1 MNYNSTAGLVLGNP
15 KMKNAI
21 STAAIIKQQ
30 TNPRKGPS
38 GPTFAGTISSSTFSR
53 NKQNDSSH
61 YGTYRVGTTMITVDE
76 TQHFDQTGEGSER
89 GKTKLVKPIAGKS
102 SAANDRAL

>member
-1 MNYNSTAGLVLGNP
+1 
-15 KMKNAI
+15 
-21 STAAIIKQQ
+21 
-30 TNPRKGPS
+30 
-38 GPTFAGTISSSTFSR
+38 
-53 NKQNDSSH
+53 
-61 YGTYRVGTTMITVDE
+61 MITVDE